1 MPAGLQ
7 VFDRYGA
14 LKVDISDR
22 LLRLIDII
30 FVSAGVPGSVYREGL
45 LTGTPVVFATMVSG
59 AGASWPGN
67 NLYPPEISVSG
78 GTVSWGVTNA
88 DHRLMLWVY

>member
-1 MPAGLQ
+1 MPQGFQ
-7 VFDRYGA
+7 VFRPSGA
-14 LKVDISDR
+14 LKIDLSDR
-22 LLRLIDII
+22 LLRLVDII
-30 FVSAGVPGSVYREGL
+30 FVPAGVPGSAYRDGL
-45 LTGTPVVFATMVSG
+45 LTGTPVVFATMVGG

-67 NLYPPEISVSG
+67 NLYPPAISVSG